1 LINEKDKLINNLVQE
16 LKEKEEKIKSLNKDI
31 LNIKKEKDYQQDS
44 FQNIIKDLQFMQGGL
59 NTNLNP
65 IEKSENV

>member
-1 LINEKDKLINNLVQE
+1 MINEKDKLINNLVQE